1 MTIMIVLAHV
11 GPKTQIDMLNLPR
24 MRNKTLFMG
33 NYHVVIQ
40 FISNVII
47 SQTSFIQSVHSANTN
62 KLHTATRV

>member
-47 SQTSFIQSVHSANTN
+47 SQIMYFKT
-62 KLHTATRV
+62 